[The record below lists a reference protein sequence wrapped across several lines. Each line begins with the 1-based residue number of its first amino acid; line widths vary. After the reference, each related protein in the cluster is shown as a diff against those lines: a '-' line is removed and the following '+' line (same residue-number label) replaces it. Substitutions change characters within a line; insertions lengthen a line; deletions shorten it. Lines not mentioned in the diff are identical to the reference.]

1 MIGLVM
7 FLVMEG
13 FWLGAIAVLAD
24 GLLAGVAR
32 PEAALVVL
40 AYPVALVLA
49 RPLSRIRRVI
59 WWLAAQALAWSV
71 TAWLLVAFL
80 LPELTLPGVGPQ
92 ALWQWLGSEFDAQR
106 ALVLSL
112 VALFA
117 WIRGVMLAGRRVDAE
132 AVALGFQIGLVA
144 LIVVQG
150 WAWAVEL
157 ALPGAIAANIGF
169 VCAALLALWHVRAAR
184 RSGVASPVFAL
195 LLVLALAGLVTLAM
209 HPAILA
215 GALGLLQA
223 AWQILRDAIAALF
236 SLLPEPEPGRIE
248 APEPS
253 GQAAPG
259 PPPEPQAMFEPIVWL
274 RMLVSI
280 IFIGGMA
287 ILIGTLLVMNLQG
300 LLAWLRRRLNET
312 PGIAHDRSRRSLLDT
327 LREIGQHLG
336 EAFRIWMRKLRRSFS
351 LQRPGLVL
359 ERRRYRALL
368 QRLESKGWPRLPHE
382 TPAEYARRMRKV
394 VWPGPGGDIATMS
407 QTYSASRYGGVR
419 PSESRFAQLWKKTRR
434 SLRKVPL
441 KQ

>member
-13 FWLGAIAVLAD
+13 IWLGGIAVLAD
-24 GLLAGVAR
+24 GLLAGAAR
-32 PEAALVVL
+32 AEAALVVL

-49 RPLSRIRRVI
+49 RPLSRIRRLV
-59 WWLAAQALAWSV
+59 WWLAAQALASGIA
-71 TAWLLVAFL
+71 AWILIAFL
-80 LPELTLPGVGPQ
+80 LPELARPAAGAQ
-92 ALWQWLGSEFDAQR
+92 AVWQWLSSERDAQR
-106 ALVLSL
+106 AMVLSL

-132 AVALGFQIGLVA
+132 AVALGFQIGLIA
-144 LIVVQG
+144 LIAVQG
-150 WAWAVEL
+150 WAWAADL
-157 ALPGAIAANIGF
+157 ALPGVIAANTGF

-184 RSGVASPVFAL
+184 RSGVASPIMAL
-195 LLVLALAGLVTLAM
+195 LMVLALAGLVALAM

-215 GALGLLQA
+215 AALGFLQA

-236 SLLPEPEPGRIE
+236 ALLPEPEPGRIE
-248 APEPS
+248 APEPP

-259 PPPEPQAMFEPIVWL
+259 PAPEPQSVFEPIAWL
-274 RMLVSI
+274 RVIVSI

-312 PGIAHDRSRRSLLDT
+312 PGIAHDRSRRGLFDT
-327 LREIGQHLG
+327 LREIGKHLG
-336 EAFRIWMRKLRRSFS
+336 DALRAWRQKLRRAFS
-351 LQRPGLVL
+351 LQRSPLAL

-368 QRLESKGWPRLPHE
+368 HRLESKGWPRLPHE
-382 TPAEYARRMRKV
+382 TPAEYSGRMRKV
-394 VWPGPGGDIATMS
+394 VWPGPGGDLATLS
-407 QTYSASRYGGVR
+407 QAYSASRYGGVR
-419 PSESRFAQLWKKTRR
+419 PSETRFAQLWKKTRR